1 MSVGID
7 FYKMSKSVN
16 STRLPDANTETI
28 HYTGTFKSGTNI
40 LAPTV
45 VLNASGGIT
54 YYNYCYIPAF
64 DRYYFVVN
72 WTYAEGAFWEASLS
86 CDVMAS
92 LKSIIGASTQYVERA
107 YSEYNQ
113 FAEDSLYPGLAIA
126 PVQSMAISAGY
137 DPFGTFVVGVS
148 GCANG
153 GSTGGGTCY
162 FLFGQ
167 SAMNSFISLL
177 FDMTTY
183 SGLSGENLFYFNP
196 FQYVTSVRWYP
207 LTLGAATTT
216 NLNLGFYELMSSA
229 PVAHEV
235 YNIPQVSFL
244 VPEHPQA
251 ASRGRYLN
259 SAPFSSHRLYLPGVG
274 ELPISFDA
282 LSTNSRQVTITGS
295 FDPITGTIIY
305 KLLNDGNVISIATGI
320 LGCDIALSQVSI
332 SNVGHFIGSWY
343 ESVSKAGHNFADM
356 AAQAGR
362 NIGGDL
368 GNLFGD
374 IAVSTHQAVSGVAD
388 SLRNSQVQPS
398 ISGQDGN
405 RAMYWTSG
413 EYILFSQ
420 FVQMAADDPSRNG
433 RPLMAPRTI
442 NTLSGYVK
450 TQNAHIE
457 GNGSFTLPECQ
468 RCELIMD
475 GGFYYE

>member
-16 STRLPDANTETI
+16 STRLPDENTESI
-28 HYTGTFKSGTNI
+28 HYSGTFKNGTNI

-72 WTYAEGAFWEASLS
+72 WTYVEGAFWEATLS

-92 LKSIIGASTQYVERA
+92 LKSIIGASSQYVERA
-107 YSEYNQ
+107 YSEWNG
-113 FAEDSLYPGLAIA
+113 FAEDSLYPGLSMA
-126 PVQSMAISAGY
+126 PVQSLAISAGY
-137 DPFGTFVVGVS
+137 NVFGTFIVGIS

-162 FLFGQ
+162 FAFSQ
-167 SAMNSFISLL
+167 SQMNSLISLL
-177 FDMTTY
+177 VDMTTY

-207 LTLGAATTT
+207 LTLAAVTTT
-216 NLNLGFYELMSSA
+216 NLNLGFYELMTGA
-229 PVAHEV
+229 PVANEV

-259 SAPFSSHRLYLPGVG
+259 AAPFSTHRLYLPGVG

-282 LSTNSRQVTITGS
+282 LSANTRSVTITGS

-305 KLLNDGNVISIATGI
+305 KLINDGNVIAIATGI
-320 LGCDIALSQVSI
+320 FGCDIALSQVSI
-332 SNVGHFIGSWY
+332 SNVGHFTGSWF
-343 ESVSKAGHNFADM
+343 EAVSKAGHAAADTLT
-356 AAQAGR
+356 QAGQST
-362 NIGGDL
+362 GGALGDFF
-368 GNLFGD
+368 GNLGF
-374 IAVSTHQAVSGVAD
+374 STNQAVSGVAD
-388 SLRNSQVQPS
+388 SLRNSQIQPS

-420 FVQMAADDPSRNG
+420 FVQMAADDPARNG

-442 NTLSGYVK
+442 SALSGYVK

-468 RCELIMD
+468 RCEMIMN